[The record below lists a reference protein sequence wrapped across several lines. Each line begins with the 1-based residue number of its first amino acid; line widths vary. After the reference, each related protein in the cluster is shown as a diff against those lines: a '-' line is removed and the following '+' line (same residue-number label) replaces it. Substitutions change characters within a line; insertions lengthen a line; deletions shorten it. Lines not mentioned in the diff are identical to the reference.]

1 MLRRGNTEQF
11 HLANRIR
18 ARKSDTKCGTLKF
31 VAKNSAGLL
40 KRNVFWIVSRVAFW
54 CYRHAPIFGSLRA
67 SLGVIRN
74 ASCVLVIRRN
84 DGRGLSFPGGLALPW
99 ETEEKT
105 LIREIKEETGLL
117 CERFEFAFRYESCT
131 DIPARIAV
139 FHVQAT
145 GEIHD
150 SWEGTPEWVEVADLR
165 QRVVRSQQYI
175 VERLLV
181 TTTEP
186 QAG

>member
-1 MLRRGNTEQF
+1 V
-11 HLANRIR
+11 ANNW
-18 ARKSDTKCGTLKF
+18 AT
-31 VAKNSAGLL
+31 LL
-40 KRNVFWIVSRVAFW
+40 KRNLFWIVSRVAFW
-54 CYRHAPIFGSLRA
+54 CYGHAPIFGPLRA

-74 ASCVLVIRRN
+74 ASGVLVIRRN
-84 DGRGLSFPGGLALPW
+84 DGRGWSFPGGLALPW

-105 LIREIKEETGLL
+105 LIREINEETGLR
-117 CERFEFAFRYESCT
+117 CERFEFAFRYESRA

-150 SWEGTPEWVEVADLR
+150 SWEGTPEWIEVADLR

-181 TTTEP
+181 TTTEHP
-186 QAG
+186 PG

>member
-1 MLRRGNTEQF
+1 M
-11 HLANRIR
+11 
-18 ARKSDTKCGTLKF
+18 
-31 VAKNSAGLL
+31 
-40 KRNVFWIVSRVAFW
+40 
-54 CYRHAPIFGSLRA
+54 
-67 SLGVIRN
+67 
-74 ASCVLVIRRN
+74 
-84 DGRGLSFPGGLALPW
+84 PW